1 MVKITKSSLTQLA
14 QEMHVLAGQEQKMCV
29 GGANS
34 TYSQLG
40 DAFGE
45 SRVESFASIQN
56 PLSTQIGDFEAPY
69 SSTTFFDSEVTCRQH
84 DIFATAFIEELDS
97 AVSTSGGIGVD
108 DMDEHVSGMIGSG
121 SIGSGSID
129 SSGASWDP
137 NKAVA
142 KLRQGASNSSQG
154 RCAGA
159 VMNAIEAGG
168 ESSKRVGSAHQMN
181 DGYLS
186 KCGFEKVS
194 KDNYTPQKGDV
205 IVIEAVPGH
214 KHGHTAMFDGTR
226 WISDFYQRDAFGSSA
241 YKKPGVVFEYYRH
254 K

>member
-1 MVKITKSSLTQLA
+1 ML
-14 QEMHVLAGQEQKMCV
+14 
-29 GGANS
+29 
-34 TYSQLG
+34 
-40 DAFGE
+40 
-45 SRVESFASIQN
+45 
-56 PLSTQIGDFEAPY
+56 FEADDA
-69 SSTTFFDSEVTCRQH
+69 TRQN

-97 AVSTSGGIGVD
+97 SVGTSGGIA
-108 DMDEHVSGMIGSG
+108 DESGSGAIGSG
-121 SIGSGSID
+121 TIGSGTVD

-137 NKAVA
+137 DKAIA
-142 KLRQGASNSSQG
+142 KLRQGASSSSQG

-186 KCGFEKVS
+186 DCGFERVS

-226 WISDFYQRDAFGSSA
+226 WISDFYQRDAFGGSA
-241 YKKPGVVFEYYRH
+241 YRKPGVAFEYYRH